1 MVDQATMNR
10 GNPATKFGRN
20 VSGYA
25 HDIVT
30 LVELQVRLFAVDLRD
45 GSRAAGIGVGA
56 VAVGILTALGAIP
69 LIFVTLA
76 VALIEFAE
84 WSYTL
89 SFGVTALLGLIF
101 GACTAYFGWKRLLTA
116 GQTFGRSKA
125 EAAETL
131 RWIKESL
138 RPSEPDIA
146 SGRGPRF

>member
-10 GNPATKFGRN
+10 RNPATKFGRN

-30 LVELQVRLFAVDLRD
+30 LVELQLRLFAVDLRD
-45 GSRAAGIGVGA
+45 GSKSAGIGLVAMAAGILA
-56 VAVGILTALGAIP
+56 ALGALP
-69 LIFVTLA
+69 LIFVTVA
-76 VALIEFAE
+76 AALIQFAG

-89 SFGVTALLGLIF
+89 SFGASALLGLIV
-101 GACTAYFGWKRLLTA
+101 GASATYFGWKRLLKA

-125 EAAETL
+125 EAVETL

-138 RPSEPDIA
+138 RPTEPDIA
-146 SGRGPRF
+146 SGAGPRF